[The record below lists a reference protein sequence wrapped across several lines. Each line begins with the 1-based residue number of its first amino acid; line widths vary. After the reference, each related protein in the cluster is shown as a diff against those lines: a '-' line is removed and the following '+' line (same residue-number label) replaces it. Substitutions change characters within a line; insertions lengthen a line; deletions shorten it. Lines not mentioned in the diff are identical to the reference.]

1 MAHACGV
8 WARKRD
14 IGAARLSW
22 QRARQVADRLPAD
35 EPKAMAMRIAP
46 RSAVCGTAWLVG
58 GSVSDTGFDELQ
70 ELCRKAADDRS
81 LAIGMLGLLMART
94 LHNEFREASRLATD
108 YIALLESIGDPTLLI
123 GQAAI
128 LAKIEAGEM
137 RDALRLSERVI
148 ELAAGDPTRG
158 SLVVGSPLALAMAM
172 RGVIKCC
179 LGMAG
184 WREEANEAV
193 AMAREADAITYVIA
207 TTYKYVPAQFG
218 AITLDNKSLEATAEA
233 LRIAEE
239 SGDKLHRRLR
249 ALHPGPSAYPS
260 RRRRQRA
267 GVCATRR
274 CPRAEHSTTTDHDN
288 AAGDRHLLRAA

>member
-1 MAHACGV
+1 
-8 WARKRD
+8 
-14 IGAARLSW
+14 
-22 QRARQVADRLPAD
+22 
-35 EPKAMAMRIAP
+35 
-46 RSAVCGTAWLVG
+46 
-58 GSVSDTGFDELQ
+58 
-70 ELCRKAADDRS
+70 
-81 LAIGMLGLLMART
+81 MLGLLMTRT

-193 AMAREADAITYVIA
+193 AMAREADAITYVMA

-218 AITLDNKSLEATAEA
+218 AITLDNKSLDATAEA

-239 SGDKLHRRLR
+239 SGDNFTVGFARYTRGLVLIHHGGADSEQGFAQLAAVLELSTQQRLTMTMLPAIDTYFARRKARDGDLDG
-249 ALHPGPSAYPS
+249 AIELS
-260 RRRRQRA
+260 RN
-267 GVCATRR
+267 VL
-274 CPRAEHSTTTDHDN
+274 
-288 AAGDRHLLRAA
+288 AAVMT

>member
-1 MAHACGV
+1 VAYEAQLKSERDELHRRLAGVIEARNRGAVDANAALIAEHLEAAGDLRPAYRWHMRAGV

-46 RSAVCGTAWLVG
+46 RSALCGTAWLVG

-70 ELCRKAADDRS
+70 ELCRQAADDRS

-128 LAKIEAGEM
+128 LVKIESQRHRHSIHG
-137 RDALRLSERVI
+137 RDEAAALR
-148 ELAAGDPTRG
+148 
-158 SLVVGSPLALAMAM
+158 
-172 RGVIKCC
+172 
-179 LGMAG
+179 
-184 WREEANEAV
+184 
-193 AMAREADAITYVIA
+193 Y
-207 TTYKYVPAQFG
+207 
-218 AITLDNKSLEATAEA
+218 
-233 LRIAEE
+233 
-239 SGDKLHRRLR
+239 RR
-249 ALHPGPSAYPS
+249 
-260 RRRRQRA
+260 
-267 GVCATRR
+267 T
-274 CPRAEHSTTTDHDN
+274 
-288 AAGDRHLLRAA
+288 